1 MYTDEGSVPALK
13 TVEMPAFLADF
24 EGVELVSNAAA
35 PEGED
40 ALFDE
45 VNNESEVGI
54 NTSNDPKAVIIESAL
69 KQTATFDELMA
80 DWNAKWSKAQDTL
93 GVEVNQ

>member
-1 MYTDEGSVPALK
+1 M
-13 TVEMPAFLADF
+13 
-24 EGVELVSNAAA
+24 SNAAA

-69 KQTATFDELMA
+69 KGTATFDELMD
-80 DWNAKWSKAQDTL
+80 DWNAKWSTAQETL